1 MLPVL
6 AHSSQVIG
14 PPEGYRLYDEAEL
27 AADPGALPIAEAA
40 VDATSL
46 DLSTLGLADGRYT
59 LGLSYVDDWGSES
72 ERTRIAAAIE
82 SGAVRTE
89 LLPPSDLRAWAIAGG
104 KVTLTFALARL
115 PFSGVIHQPAAEY
128 EIAEAGDLSTIL
140 ATVAG
145 GNFIETELGP
155 FNDGDTVRL
164 RVRASDG
171 QAPGSGG
178 LRGPWIQAPAVVA
191 DASAPPVPTPGV

>member
-14 PPEGYRLYDEAEL
+14 PPEGYRLYDQF
-27 AADPGALPIAEAA
+27 DDALLAEAA

-171 QAPGSGG
+171 QAVSGGGSGG
-178 LRGPWIQAPAVVA
+178 KRGPWIQAPAVVA
-191 DASAPPVPTPGV
+191 DASAPPVPSPGV